1 MLMRHFLW
9 PLVGLA
15 VLAGSSVISFP
26 RFSVEQSVPCGEC
39 HLNPNGGGMRNEF
52 GNYAVALN
60 ELCLP
65 GSKAASI
72 KRYRKPRL
80 SESLTFGFDSRY
92 LLMDNGWVFNM
103 QNDLFLAAEPLKD
116 VYYHLRIGAS
126 GGVDDAR
133 VSESY
138 ALMFFSERKFYF
150 KGGRF
155 YPAYGLRQSDHKSFV
170 RERTGHTSNTYLDG
184 FSVGGNLAG
193 FSGSLEFFQPGNR
206 GVYVAHLSKVGF
218 FDRFGY
224 LGGLSLR
231 LSEERGGSNGSF
243 PAARSLFGGLSFDRY
258 TLMGEV
264 DLLGK
269 ASDTLVVY
277 ANFTTRLEYG
287 LYLIGEYNFYDGDR
301 DLATGADEFYRL
313 SIELYPFSFVQL
325 RPSYTYYSEGPRDG
339 EDDYFLQLHIGY

>member
-1 MLMRHFLW
+1 MLMRHLLW

-26 RFSVEQSVPCGEC
+26 RLSVEQSLPCGEC

-52 GNYAVALN
+52 GNHAVALN

-65 GSKAASI
+65 SSKAASLA
-72 KRYRKPRL
+72 RYRKPRL

-92 LLMDNGWVFNM
+92 LLIENGRVFNM

-116 VYYHLRIGAS
+116 MYYHLRIGAI
-126 GGVDDAR
+126 G

-170 RERTGHTSNTYLDG
+170 RERTGHRSDTYLDG
-184 FSVGGNLAG
+184 FSVGANLAG
-193 FSGSLEFFQPGNR
+193 FSGSLEFFQPGAR
-206 GVYVAHLSKVGF
+206 GVYVAHLSRTGF
-218 FDRFGY
+218 FNRFGY

-231 LSEERGGSNGSF
+231 LSEETGGSNGGY
-243 PAARSLFGGLSFDRY
+243 PVARSLFGGLSFDRY
-258 TLMGEV
+258 TLMGEI
-264 DLLGK
+264 DLLGS
-269 ASDTLVVY
+269 ASDTLVAY
-277 ANFTTRLEYG
+277 ANLTTRLEYG

-325 RPSYTYYSEGPRDG
+325 RPSYTYYSEGLLEG